1 MIARLW
7 RTQVD
12 LTRLAEYEQFAQEQ
26 SLPMFRQQQGFL
38 GVFFSREHQH
48 CLVLSLWKDRTAVEA
63 LATSA
68 TYQTTVRQLQATGLL
83 LGHQSVELFEV
94 SGGALLPAILSQ
106 VEHPPGPALSN
117 PHGGPQDG

>member
-7 RTQVD
+7 KTQVD
-12 LTRLAEYEQFAQEQ
+12 VTRLAEYEQFAQEQ

-48 CLVLSLWKDRTAVEA
+48 CLVLSLWRDHTAVEA
-63 LATSA
+63 LATST
-68 TYQTTVRQLQATGLL
+68 TYQATVRQLQATGLL

-94 SGGALLPAILSQ
+94 SGGALLPAVLSQ
-106 VEHPPGPALSN
+106 VEQPPGPASSN
-117 PHGGPQDG
+117 PRGEQQAG